1 MVDKEI
7 YLGNTVRRSQTDN
20 VQGSYVEIDGENFY
34 RIGGYDQM
42 DDFFISVVSDSNHWM
57 FISTRGGLTAG
68 RVNSES
74 ALFPYYSDDKVSDG
88 SPYTGSRTLLLVT
101 TTQRTSL
108 WEPFSESLAGIY
120 DITRN
125 LYKNILGDKLIFEE
139 INHDLN
145 MSFRYA
151 WRTSDRFGFVKTS
164 KLTNL
169 NSTHVEVEILDGIE
183 NIIPYGVESA
193 VQNELSCL
201 VDAYKKHELDQN
213 SGLAVYSMSSILVDR
228 AEPSEA
234 LSVTS
239 AWSEGLPHVTTLLSS
254 DQLNC
259 FRQGLKVEQ
268 ESDIR
273 GRRGAYFVNSMV
285 HLLAGEARQWNIV
298 AEVNQGPAKI
308 RDLIAYINE
317 NQQISADIDED
328 IALGSKNL
336 ARIVGT
342 SDGFQVTEDRLSAN
356 HHFANVLFN
365 VMRGGLFADNYW
377 LPKEDL
383 AEFIRVTNKEVS
395 ERCSLLLE
403 GLGQRIHYS
412 DLIEAAERTK
422 DLDIKR
428 LCYEYLPL
436 SFSRRHGDPS
446 RPWNKF
452 NIEVKKDDGSE
463 LLNYEGNWRD
473 IFQNWEALSLSI
485 PNFVESMICKFVNA
499 STADGYN
506 PYRITKNG
514 IDWEKPDPS
523 DPWANIGYW
532 GDHQIIYLLKFLELS
547 KSYHPGT
554 LKNFLTADLFC
565 YANVPYRIK
574 AYEDLL
580 VDPHNTIDFDETA
593 DRLIQQRVA
602 STGSDGRLLWDT
614 SGSVYK
620 VNLTEKLLVTML
632 AKLSNFVPEA
642 GIWMNTQR
650 PEWNDAN
657 NALVGFG
664 VSMVTL
670 YYTRRFQ
677 QYLRD
682 LFSEVTFEQVVV
694 SAEVVSLLDNVEATF
709 NTHRHLLQGGFND
722 SQRKSMLD

>member
-1 MVDKEI
+1 V
-7 YLGNTVRRSQTDN
+7 
-20 VQGSYVEIDGENFY
+20 
-34 RIGGYDQM
+34 
-42 DDFFISVVSDSNHWM
+42 W
-57 FISTRGGLTAG
+57 
-68 RVNSES
+68 
-74 ALFPYYSDDKVSDG
+74 P
-88 SPYTGSRTLLLVT
+88 VT
-101 TTQRTSL
+101 IA
-108 WEPFSESLAGIY
+108 E
-120 DITRN
+120 DI
-125 LYKNILGDKLIFEE
+125 E
-139 INHDLN
+139 
-145 MSFRYA
+145 
-151 WRTSDRFGFVKTS
+151 
-164 KLTNL
+164 
-169 NSTHVEVEILDGIE
+169 
-183 NIIPYGVESA
+183 
-193 VQNELSCL
+193 
-201 VDAYKKHELDQN
+201 
-213 SGLAVYSMSSILVDR
+213 
-228 AEPSEA
+228 
-234 LSVTS
+234 
-239 AWSEGLPHVTTLLSS
+239 
-254 DQLNC
+254 
-259 FRQGLKVEQ
+259 
-268 ESDIR
+268 
-273 GRRGAYFVNSMV
+273 
-285 HLLAGEARQWNIV
+285 
-298 AEVNQGPAKI
+298 
-308 RDLIAYINE
+308 
-317 NQQISADIDED
+317 ADIQ
-328 IALGSKNL
+328 LGSKNL

-383 AEFIRVTNKEVS
+383 VEFIRVTNREVF
-395 ERCSLLLE
+395 ERCGPLLE

-602 STGSDGRLLWDT
+602 STGSDGRLLWNT

-620 VNLTEKLLVTML
+620 VNLTEKILVTML

-650 PEWNDAN
+650 NC
-657 NALVGFG
+657 LI
-664 VSMVTL
+664 
-670 YYTRRFQ
+670 
-677 QYLRD
+677 
-682 LFSEVTFEQVVV
+682 LFLKQ
-694 SAEVVSLLDNVEATF
+694 AY
-709 NTHRHLLQGGFND
+709 G
-722 SQRKSMLD
+722 